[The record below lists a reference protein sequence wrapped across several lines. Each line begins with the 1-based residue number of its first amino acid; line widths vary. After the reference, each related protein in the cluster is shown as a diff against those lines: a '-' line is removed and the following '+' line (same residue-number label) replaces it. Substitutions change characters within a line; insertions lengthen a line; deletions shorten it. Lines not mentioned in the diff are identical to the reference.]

1 VSWRLERLQA
11 HSTKIDDVLVV
22 EGDERVLRSCRRT
35 QVDLCTGA
43 IAKLDV
49 AGNEVGM
56 EVRQEDVLDSQTML
70 GGEREVLFHV
80 TLRVDDGSR
89 V

>member
-1 VSWRLERLQA
+1 
-11 HSTKIDDVLVV
+11 
-22 EGDERVLRSCRRT
+22 
-35 QVDLCTGA
+35 
-43 IAKLDV
+43 V

-56 EVRQEDVLDSQTML
+56 EVGQEDVLDSQTML
-70 GGEREVLFHV
+70 GGKREVLFHV